1 MTGPLP
7 IKSPIGFA
15 FSGIASGIKARRK
28 DLGLIVSD
36 APAVAVGR
44 LTQSASRAAPV
55 RYCAARLPSADVRAI
70 VVASGNANACTGA
83 RSEADNERMAKA
95 VAKALDVSDDAV
107 LTAATGVIGVPFPIE
122 RMEAKTP
129 DLVAAIS
136 DDPVPAA
143 EALLTTDTFTKLASR
158 EIYVGG
164 ARVRVMGLAKGSGMV
179 HPNMATVLAFL
190 LTDCAIEGP
199 ALDAALGPIVDE
211 TFNALSIDGQTSTN
225 DSVIALANGL
235 AENPPITA
243 VDSEAGRAFSAALAA
258 VARELALAIARDGEG
273 ARRLVTVRVT
283 GAESEPE
290 ARAFARAVVSSSLV
304 KAALFGADPGYG
316 RILAALGACAAERA
330 LAFDVMKTSVRL
342 QDFAVF
348 ENGAPRPFD
357 ADALRA
363 RLRQRDV
370 DIDIDIAQGSARGE
384 AFGCDLS
391 YDYVRINADYAAVL
405 VAPEGGPVLLDK
417 RLETKTPELKTE
429 MLVSALRY
437 IDRFAGT
444 RAVIR
449 YGAATLGQPSLALS
463 FAEDVRLLTAVGLSP
478 ILVQQG
484 SSEIVVTAL
493 ARAGKRALGLS
504 GADGNLLAWPK
515 EGSPTDVKV
524 DPDVIETLLTKGYI
538 PVIVPELTEEAA
550 WVTGSAGLLD
560 VDHVA
565 AEIAVACGAKKI
577 LFLGESPGL
586 MSDGLLVSE
595 LSAEDLAERVVQSSI
610 DPALVLRA
618 RAASRALARGVDS
631 AHFLDERIPH
641 VVVAELFTD
650 SGVGT
655 MVR

>member
-1 MTGPLP
+1 L
-7 IKSPIGFA
+7 PIGFA
-15 FSGIASGIKARRK
+15 FSGIGSGIKARRK

-44 LTQSASRAAPV
+44 LTQSATRAAPV
-55 RYCAARLPSADVRAI
+55 RYCAARLPSSSVRAI
-70 VVASGNANACTGA
+70 VVASGNANACAGE
-83 RSEADNERMAKA
+83 RSERDNDRMAKA
-95 VAKALDVSDDAV
+95 IARALDVNEDAV

-129 DLVAAIS
+129 ELVAALS
-136 DDPVPAA
+136 EDPLPTA
-143 EALLTTDTFTKLASR
+143 EALLTTDTVTKIASR

-164 ARVRVMGLAKGSGMV
+164 MRVRVLGLAKGSGMV
-179 HPNMATVLAFL
+179 HPNMATVLCFL
-190 LTDCAIEGP
+190 LTDAVIGAEL
-199 ALDAALGPIVDE
+199 LDAALGPIVDE
-211 TFNALSIDGQTSTN
+211 TFNAVSIDGATSTN
-225 DSVIALANGL
+225 DTVLALANGL
-235 AENPPITA
+235 AENPEIT
-243 VDSEAGRAFSAALAA
+243 SLEGEAGRAFSAALLA
-258 VARELALAIARDGEG
+258 VARELAIAIARDGEG
-273 ARRLVTVRVT
+273 ARRLVTVEVS
-283 GAESEPE
+283 GAATQAD
-290 ARAFARAVVSSSLV
+290 ARLFARSVITSSLV

-316 RILAALGACAAERA
+316 RILAALGACAAERKLA
-330 LAFDVMKTSVRL
+330 LEIPGCSVALQKIPVFKSGTPVAFDS
-342 QDFAVF
+342 
-348 ENGAPRPFD
+348 
-357 ADALRA
+357 DALRA
-363 RLRQRDV
+363 RLRQREVTIDV
-370 DIDIDIAQGSARGE
+370 RVGAGAGSAE

-405 VAPEGGPVLLDK
+405 VAPNGGPVERDK
-417 RLETKTPELKTE
+417 RLDTKTPELKTE
-429 MLVSALRY
+429 VLVSALRY

-449 YGAATLGQPSLALS
+449 YGAATLSQPSLALS

-484 SSEIVVTAL
+484 SSEMIVTAL

-504 GADGNLLAWPK
+504 GADGNLLAWPR
-515 EGSPTDVKV
+515 EGSPTEVSV

-550 WVTGSAGLLD
+550 WVTGSSGLLD

-610 DPALVLRA
+610 DPALVQRA
-618 RAASRALARGVDS
+618 RAASRALSRGVDS

>member
-1 MTGPLP
+1 M
-7 IKSPIGFA
+7 
-15 FSGIASGIKARRK
+15 
-28 DLGLIVSD
+28 
-36 APAVAVGR
+36 
-44 LTQSASRAAPV
+44 
-55 RYCAARLPSADVRAI
+55 
-70 VVASGNANACTGA
+70 VASGNANACAGPRA
-83 RSEADNERMAKA
+83 DADNERMAKA

-107 LTAATGVIGVPFPIE
+107 LTAATGVIGVPFPID
-122 RMEAKTP
+122 RMESKTP
-129 DLVAAIS
+129 DLVAALS

-143 EALLTTDTFTKLASR
+143 EALMTTDTFTKLASR

-164 ARVRVMGLAKGSGMV
+164 ARVRILGLAKGSGMV
-179 HPNMATVLAFL
+179 HPNMATVLGFL
-190 LTDCAIEGP
+190 LTDCAID
-199 ALDAALGPIVDE
+199 AAVLDAALGPIVDE
-211 TFNALSIDGQTSTN
+211 TFNAISIDGQTSTN
-225 DSVIALANGL
+225 DTVLALANGL
-235 AENPPITA
+235 AENPPIT
-243 VDSEAGRAFSAALAA
+243 VLDSEAGRAFSSALAA
-258 VARELALAIARDGEG
+258 VARELAVLVARDGEG
-273 ARRLVTVRVT
+273 ARRFVTVRVR
-283 GAESEPE
+283 E
-290 ARAFARAVVSSSLV
+290 ASSAADARLLARAVVSSSLV

-316 RILAALGACAAERA
+316 RILAALGACAAERQ
-330 LAFDVMKTSVRL
+330 LPFDVMTTSLRL
-342 QDFAVF
+342 QELPVF
-348 ENGAPRPFD
+348 EAGSPLPFD

-363 RLRQRDV
+363 RLRQREV
-370 DIDIDIAQGSARGE
+370 DIEIKLAKGSQGGE

-405 VAPEGGPVLLDK
+405 VAPEGGPVVLDR
-417 RLETKTPELKTE
+417 RLDTKTPELKTE

-449 YGAATLGQPSLALS
+449 YGAATLSQPSLALS
-463 FAEDVRLLTAVGLSP
+463 FAEDVRLLTAVGLAP

-504 GADGNLLAWPK
+504 GADGNLLAWPR
-515 EGSPTDVKV
+515 EGSPTDVTV

-550 WVTGSAGLLD
+550 WVTGNAGLLD

-610 DPALVLRA
+610 DPSLVLRA